1 VRRRSRPLALL
12 VALLLVGGAT
22 ACSGDDASDGGEAT
36 STTTTESD
44 PALEAVLLRQDEL
57 PAGFAP
63 SPDVDDTI
71 TAFCAGEDA
80 AAGLQASARALAG
93 FRRQPEGASVI
104 HLAFR
109 FRAGDAV
116 RFVEQAGG
124 ILDRCSDVP
133 DMSGLAFTY
142 TPTAPAVDAA
152 LAGTD
157 AHVSRHGVSV
167 GSGNLS
173 IDIGVF
179 RYGEVGEL
187 IAVLAIDTPRE
198 PLDALSARAFA
209 AAASRRP

>member
-1 VRRRSRPLALL
+1 MRRRSRPLA
-12 VALLLVGGAT
+12 ALLLALLLLVGAT
-22 ACSGDDASDGGEAT
+22 ACSDDDADDAGEAT
-36 STTTTESD
+36 STTTAADAE
-44 PALEAVLLRQDEL
+44 LEAVLLRQDEL

-80 AAGLQASARALAG
+80 AAGLQASARALVG

-133 DMSGLAFTY
+133 DTSGLAFTY

-179 RYGEVGEL
+179 RYGDVGEL
-187 IAVLAIDTPRE
+187 IAVLAVAAPRVE
-198 PLDALSARAFA
+198 LDALAAQAFA
-209 AAASRRP
+209 AASSRRP

>member
-1 VRRRSRPLALL
+1 MRRRHRLLAALL
-12 VALLLVGGAT
+12 AVLVAAGAA
-22 ACSGDDASDGGEAT
+22 ACSDDDSTSATTT
-36 STTTTESD
+36 STTKPD
-44 PALEAVLLRQDEL
+44 AALAAVLVRQDEL
-57 PAGFAP
+57 PADFAP

-80 AAGLQASARALAG
+80 AAGLQASARALVG

-116 RFVEQAGG
+116 HFVDQAGG
-124 ILDRCSDVP
+124 ILDRCSEVP
-133 DMSGLAFTY
+133 DTSGLAFTY
-142 TPTAPAVDAA
+142 APTAPPVDAA

-157 AHVSRHGVSV
+157 AHVTRYGVSV

-187 IAVLAIDTPRE
+187 IAVLAVDTPRDQ
-198 PLDALSARAFA
+198 LDTLAARAFA
-209 AAASRRP
+209 AAAARRP